1 MEQPGGNGRFF
12 EDFSVGEVLAHA
24 LARTVTESDNT
35 LFTMLTMNTN
45 PIHFDAEYAK
55 QSTFGQI
62 LVNSCFTFSLAV
74 GLSTGD
80 LSRHVFANL
89 GWTEIVLPAPVFI
102 GDTVR
107 ARSEV
112 LSARDSASRPDVGI
126 VEVRTS
132 GTNQRGETVI
142 SFRRTF
148 MVYKRG
154 HGPRA

>member
-1 MEQPGGNGRFF
+1 MQQSGGGRFF
-12 EDFSVGEVLAHA
+12 EDFTVGDVIAHA
-24 LARTVTESDNT
+24 LARTINESDNT

-45 PIHFDAEYAK
+45 PVHFDAEYAK
-55 QSTFGQI
+55 QTAFGQI

-89 GWTEIVLPAPVFI
+89 GWNEIVLPAPVFL

-112 LSARDSASRPDVGI
+112 LSTRDSASRPDVGI
-126 VEVRTS
+126 VEVQTT
-132 GTNQRGETVI
+132 GTNQRGEKVI
-142 SFRRTF
+142 SFKRTF
-148 MVYKRG
+148 MVYRRG
-154 HGPRA
+154 HGPQA